1 MAGACPGHRHLR
13 LRGRCPPPLQLRDR
27 PRLRGASRACGRLS
41 LAGTPPRLHARAGGE
56 LRARDGRAGARGP
69 SPPPGEPARALLRK
83 AARQLGPPRP
93 ARGRARSGDGGA
105 LRRGDPPSVFAGRSD
120 PSRDGRTLRSRH
132 PVRRHDFPDPRPPDA
147 PTASPLSSGRARLA
161 CSGEGHFPVNP
172 RRSDGATAALD
183 HAVGR
188 FRGDTLVD
196 RRPPLWPCCG
206 GLMRHSPTGP
216 KVLVALG
223 VALLLAGSWW
233 GLTKAPGEV
242 YMGEV
247 QRIMYVHVPT
257 AWNAMLALSF
267 AFVCALCFL
276 LTNAWKWD
284 SRLEAAMEMGVV
296 LSLLLCIQGS
306 IWAKPTWGVWWDW
319 DPRLTT
325 TAVMV
330 FAFGGILALRAFVDD
345 PARRAVWSAVA
356 CIVAFVDVPI
366 VYYSVRWWNSLHQQQ
381 SSPATVSRE

>member
-1 MAGACPGHRHLR
+1 
-13 LRGRCPPPLQLRDR
+13 
-27 PRLRGASRACGRLS
+27 
-41 LAGTPPRLHARAGGE
+41 
-56 LRARDGRAGARGP
+56 
-69 SPPPGEPARALLRK
+69 
-83 AARQLGPPRP
+83 
-93 ARGRARSGDGGA
+93 
-105 LRRGDPPSVFAGRSD
+105 
-120 PSRDGRTLRSRH
+120 
-132 PVRRHDFPDPRPPDA
+132 
-147 PTASPLSSGRARLA
+147 
-161 CSGEGHFPVNP
+161 
-172 RRSDGATAALD
+172 
-183 HAVGR
+183 
-188 FRGDTLVD
+188 
-196 RRPPLWPCCG
+196 
-206 GLMRHSPTGP
+206 MRHSPTGP

-366 VYYSVRWWNSLHQQQ
+366 VYFSVKWWNSLHQAQ
-381 SSPATVSRE
+381 STPQTVSSAFGILFLWTGLVALRSRVASLRLRNELGPPLPEAKPTVTGTSRIAGGAS